1 MGGGVVGGGGDRR
14 CVTKMGG
21 DDWTGMDD
29 TVWLLSAIIMCST
42 WPSAVP
48 LISFAAETD
57 RWGPRSPCHLVSTTP
72 ATAAGHSLSLS

>member
-1 MGGGVVGGGGDRR
+1 MGVGWGCRVVGTDG
-14 CVTKMGG
+14 VLPKMGG

-42 WPSAVP
+42 WPCAVP

-72 ATAAGHSLSLS
+72 AGHSLSLS